1 MIKFTPL
8 STNDPRSIN
17 LAFDEVLRQ
26 IKTMDSNVQKISKE
40 VPEVIKQTLIDYN
53 LVSATATPSPD
64 VLLLEGSALTDL
76 SVVTPK
82 IDEFA
87 VTRGAQFYSAGT
99 INFNTTTEVEIG
111 TITLYTNEVTDSVWI
126 WSNLVILQIPLSTV
140 KGGGGPTGFSIK
152 IRRDVITT
160 GALIYSAN
168 VGVNYCKATIG
179 VLVDFVPIVIMGT
192 DVPGGSVGAHTYKLS
207 IVTDAYA
214 DYQVG
219 QVAYRQMMGMA
230 KSR

>member
-53 LVSATATPSPD
+53 L